1 MATRFDAS
9 SNLLDVPRPEPIGFS
24 VNIGNR
30 VSEMSSLIPDGQY
43 FLNNVGVFF
52 RKNRITKAK
61 RIAAALLID
70 NVRTESSASL
80 IEGVANGNDVLD
92 FAVYNSLGLIN
103 HADLNLSFS
112 LGDMVDL
119 VLDRDVI
126 GETGTSEINLVQA
139 TLRYNDKGK
148 LLASCKKCGLDFEAK
163 TGLRIHG
170 YSCMGTLDTT
180 Q

>member
-1 MATRFDAS
+1 M
-9 SNLLDVPRPEPIGFS
+9 
-24 VNIGNR
+24 
-30 VSEMSSLIPDGQY
+30 
-43 FLNNVGVFF
+43 
-52 RKNRITKAK
+52 
-61 RIAAALLID
+61 
-70 NVRTESSASL
+70 
-80 IEGVANGNDVLD
+80 
-92 FAVYNSLGLIN
+92 GLIN

-148 LLASCKKCGLDFEAK
+148 LFASCKKCGLDFEAK